1 MRIKGHPVHMMVVH
15 FPSALLP
22 VHFLFHL
29 INTWRDETHYSEAA
43 ALILPV
49 AVAGGWVALFT
60 GTAEFV
66 RLLWAEDSR
75 LTTAAVLHAGINL
88 CVIGFYTI
96 ILAIGEQWH
105 RAPSATTLALEG
117 MAIALLVMG
126 NFFAGVIITRYLK
139 F

>member
-29 INTWRDETHYSEAA
+29 LSAWRGEVLYPHAA
-43 ALILPV
+43 ALLLQL
-49 AVAGGWVALFT
+49 AVASGWVALFT
-60 GTAEFV
+60 GAMEFI
-66 RLLWAEDSR
+66 RLLRVEDSR
-75 LTTAAVLHAGINL
+75 LTTAAALHAGINL

-96 ILAIGEQWH
+96 ILAAQEQWH
-105 RAPSATTLALEG
+105 RVPFSTSLTAEAA
-117 MAIALLVMG
+117 AIALLLMG